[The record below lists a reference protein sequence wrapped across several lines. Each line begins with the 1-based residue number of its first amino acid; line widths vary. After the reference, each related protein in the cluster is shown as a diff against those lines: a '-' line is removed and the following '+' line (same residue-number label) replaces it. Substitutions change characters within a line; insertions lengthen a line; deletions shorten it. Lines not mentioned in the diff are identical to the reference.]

1 MKILK
6 IILLIIAIIIVI
18 PLVVALFVAKEYAV
32 ERYVEIN
39 KPKSEVFDYVKYLKN
54 QDNFSKWAS
63 MDPNMKKEF
72 KGEDG
77 TVGFISAWEST
88 DKNVGKGEQEI
99 TGIVESE
106 RIDYE
111 LRFIEPFE
119 SKEQIGRASCRER
132 V

>member
-6 IILLIIAIIIVI
+6 IILLVIAILIVI

-63 MDPNMKKEF
+63 N
-72 KGEDG
+72 
-77 TVGFISAWEST
+77 TVKRLSRARFSLFPIDSSSSA
-88 DKNVGKGEQEI
+88 I
-99 TGIVESE
+99 
-106 RIDYE
+106 
-111 LRFIEPFE
+111 
-119 SKEQIGRASCRER
+119 
-132 V
+132 